1 MGNSE
6 IGQSKE
12 EGNLTNAGPWAG
24 REQGYQWKTF
34 IGSQLVAAKALGGG
48 SSSRGQDLGPI
59 RKGAVI

>member
-48 SSSRGQDLGPI
+48 SSS
-59 RKGAVI
+59 